1 MNQSELFL
9 QWNKAWQTLVVS
21 QLAPT
26 FLLITTASLVGPLH
40 EQSMNLR
47 LAVIFILLAS
57 GILGSLAQFWA
68 SAQAQAAAKDLAA
81 ADSAA
86 SVGSATVATMV
97 KAAKWLTVSKFV
109 TPAIFT
115 VIFVLLLVE
124 LH

>member
-1 MNQSELFL
+1 MNQSDLFL
-9 QWNKAWQTLVVS
+9 QWNKAWQTLVIS

-47 LAVIFILLAS
+47 LAVILILLAS

-81 ADSAA
+81 TTE
-86 SVGSATVATMV
+86 SVTVKTMV
-97 KAAKWLTVSKFV
+97 QAAKWLAVSKFV

-115 VIFVLLLVE
+115 AIFAILLVE

>member
-26 FLLITTASLVGPLH
+26 FLLITTASLVGPLQ

-68 SAQAQAAAKDLAA
+68 SAQAQAAAKDLAV

-115 VIFVLLLVE
+115 VIFVLLLIE

>member
-1 MNQSELFL
+1 MNASELFL
-9 QWNKAWQTLVVS
+9 QWNKAWQTLVIS

-47 LAVIFILLAS
+47 FAVILILLAS

-68 SAQAQAAAKDLAA
+68 SAQAQAAAKDLA
-81 ADSAA
+81 SI
-86 SVGSATVATMV
+86 GESATIQTML
-97 KAAKWLTVSKFV
+97 KAAKWLAVSKYV

-115 VIFVLLLVE
+115 AIFVVLLVE

>member
-1 MNQSELFL
+1 MNASELFL
-9 QWNKAWQTLVVS
+9 QWNKAWQTLVIS

-47 LAVIFILLAS
+47 LAVILILLAS

-81 ADSAA
+81 L
-86 SVGSATVATMV
+86 GESATAKTMV
-97 KAAKWLTVSKFV
+97 KAAKWLAVAKYV

-115 VIFVLLLVE
+115 AIFVLLLIE